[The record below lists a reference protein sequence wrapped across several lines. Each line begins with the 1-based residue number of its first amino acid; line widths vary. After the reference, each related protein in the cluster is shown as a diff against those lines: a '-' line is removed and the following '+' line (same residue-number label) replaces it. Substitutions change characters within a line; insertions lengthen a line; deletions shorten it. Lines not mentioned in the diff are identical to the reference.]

1 VTDKI
6 LHMGKVQE
14 KLDILAQAT
23 VNKIERE
30 WPARYQHLPFA
41 QGFLGLSMKLARHTY
56 RTVFYLCADQRLTEH
71 DWKWEYTLCLPA
83 LNRNLLDSLFNIVFM
98 LEDLEL
104 RSGWYHQSGWREAR
118 LEYERYQGQYG
129 GDPAWSLWFDG
140 VNSLLAQGV
149 QHFGI
154 TSSELTGPA
163 QKADWPNPGRMP
175 NYGVDP
181 TNRPPDREYLAYL
194 NDWFY
199 REMSAE
205 SHLSFFGLTK
215 LGALLLRHDLPEQY
229 SERVVNEFYPKH
241 RAVQVSRTAILLLS
255 LISEIENH
263 FGFGLNLRAIE
274 LWRFLTDSVPEA
286 DEIFKK
292 RYKAFWPV
300 PTLITDSVK

>member
-1 VTDKI
+1 
-6 LHMGKVQE
+6 
-14 KLDILAQAT
+14 
-23 VNKIERE
+23 
-30 WPARYQHLPFA
+30 
-41 QGFLGLSMKLARHTY
+41 
-56 RTVFYLCADQRLTEH
+56 
-71 DWKWEYTLCLPA
+71 
-83 LNRNLLDSLFNIVFM
+83 
-98 LEDLEL
+98 
-104 RSGWYHQSGWREAR
+104 
-118 LEYERYQGQYG
+118 
-129 GDPAWSLWFDG
+129 
-140 VNSLLAQGV
+140 
-149 QHFGI
+149 
-154 TSSELTGPA
+154 
-163 QKADWPNPGRMP
+163 MP